1 MGCVQGGGTKLES
14 NQGDNM
20 ANELW
25 RKSAL
30 ELAAD
35 IRSKKVTSREVVDA
49 HLERIAQ
56 VNGHVNAVVR
66 VLADEARAGADAAD
80 AAVKAGEQL
89 GVFHGVPFTIKENI
103 DVVGYPT
110 TQGIPALAGA
120 IATLNAPAVDRMLG
134 AGAIPIGRTNLPDL
148 GLRIHTDS
156 ALYGRTKNP
165 WKSDRTAG
173 GSSGGEGAALASGM
187 SPIGLGNDIG
197 GSLRNPAHCCGIAAI
212 KPSTGVIPDAN
223 QFPIEDA
230 GLSSQLMLIQGVM
243 ARRIADVRAGF
254 MVVAGEHPRDP
265 ISVPAMLTDLQPGQK
280 LRIAV
285 MATPPGGSTHAGV
298 ADVVRKAAD
307 ALSNAGHDVVE
318 INPPDFELACEVWKT
333 QLYGEYELQRPLLEM
348 AMGEGGRKF
357 VDFTT
362 LNRAKVDLAAWANA
376 QVQRNGLGRRW
387 SLWFQDYPVLL
398 SPTWTQPPFVFNF
411 DIEDEASALATVEL
425 MRPVLP
431 ANLLG
436 LPAVVVPGGMAD
448 SLPVGVQVIG
458 ARYTDLRCLSIAEQ
472 IESACGLDTPIDPI
486 N

>member
-1 MGCVQGGGTKLES
+1 
-14 NQGDNM
+14 M
-20 ANELW
+20 AQELW

-35 IRSKKVTSREVVDA
+35 IRTKKVSSREVVDA

-80 AAVKAGEQL
+80 AALAAGKPL

-110 TQGIPALAGA
+110 TQGIPALAQA
-120 IATLNAPAVDRMLG
+120 IPTLNAPAVDRMLG

-165 WKSDRTAG
+165 WKADRTAG

-265 ISVPAMLTDLQPGQK
+265 ISVPAVLTDLQPEQK

-307 ALSNAGHDVVE
+307 ALSNAGHDVIE

-348 AMGEGGRKF
+348 VMGEGGRKF

-362 LNRAKVDLAAWANA
+362 LNRVKVDLAAWANA
-376 QVQRNGLGRRW
+376 QLQRNGLGRRW

>member
-1 MGCVQGGGTKLES
+1 
-14 NQGDNM
+14 M
-20 ANELW
+20 AQELW

-35 IRSKKVTSREVVDA
+35 IRTKKVSSREVVDA

-80 AAVKAGEQL
+80 AALAAGKPL

-110 TQGIPALAGA
+110 TQGIPALAQA
-120 IATLNAPAVDRMLG
+120 IPTLNAPAVDRMLG

-165 WKSDRTAG
+165 WKADRTAG

-265 ISVPAMLTDLQPGQK
+265 ISVPAVLTDLQPEQK

-348 AMGEGGRKF
+348 VMGEGGRKF

-362 LNRAKVDLAAWANA
+362 QNRAKVDLAAWANA
-376 QVQRNGLGRRW
+376 QLQRNGLGRRW

>member
-1 MGCVQGGGTKLES
+1 
-14 NQGDNM
+14 M
-20 ANELW
+20 AQELW

-35 IRSKKVTSREVVDA
+35 IRTKKVSSREVVDA

-80 AAVKAGEQL
+80 AALAAGKPL

-110 TQGIPALAGA
+110 TQGIPALAQA
-120 IATLNAPAVDRMLG
+120 IPTLNAPAVDRMLG

-165 WKSDRTAG
+165 WKADRTAG

-254 MVVAGEHPRDP
+254 MVVAGENPRDP
-265 ISVPAMLTDLQPGQK
+265 ISVPAVLTDLQPGQK

-298 ADVVRKAAD
+298 AEVVRKAAD
-307 ALSNAGHDVVE
+307 ALSNAGHDVIE

-348 AMGEGGRKF
+348 VMGEGGRKF

-362 LNRAKVDLAAWANA
+362 LNRVKVDLAAWANA
-376 QVQRNGLGRRW
+376 QLQRNGLGRRW

>member
-1 MGCVQGGGTKLES
+1 
-14 NQGDNM
+14 
-20 ANELW
+20 
-25 RKSAL
+25 
-30 ELAAD
+30 LAQA
-35 IRSKKVTSREVVDA
+35 T
-49 HLERIAQ
+49 
-56 VNGHVNAVVR
+56 
-66 VLADEARAGADAAD
+66 
-80 AAVKAGEQL
+80 
-89 GVFHGVPFTIKENI
+89 
-103 DVVGYPT
+103 
-110 TQGIPALAGA
+110 PA
-120 IATLNAPAVDRMLG
+120 LNAPAVDRMLG

-156 ALYGRTKNP
+156 TLYGRTKNP

-223 QFPIEDA
+223 QFPIEDI
-230 GLSSQLMLIQGVM
+230 GLSSQLMLNQGVM

-265 ISVPAMLTDLQPGQK
+265 ISVPAVLTDLQPGQK

-298 ADVVRKAAD
+298 ADIVRKAAD

-318 INPPDFELACEVWKT
+318 ATPPDFELACEVWKT
-333 QLYGEYELQRPLLEM
+333 QLYGELELQRPLLEM
-348 AMGEGGRKF
+348 VMGEGGRKF
-357 VDFTT
+357 VNFTT
-362 LNRAKVDLAAWANA
+362 ANRTKVELSEWVNA
-376 QVQRNGLGRRW
+376 QLQRNGLGRRW
-387 SLWFQDYPVLL
+387 NVWFQEYPVLL
-398 SPTWTQPPFVFNF
+398 SPTWTQPPFVFDF
-411 DIEDEASALATVEL
+411 DIENEAGALATVEL

-436 LPAVVVPGGMAD
+436 LPAVVVPGGLAD

>member
-1 MGCVQGGGTKLES
+1 
-14 NQGDNM
+14 
-20 ANELW
+20 
-25 RKSAL
+25 
-30 ELAAD
+30 
-35 IRSKKVTSREVVDA
+35 
-49 HLERIAQ
+49 
-56 VNGHVNAVVR
+56 
-66 VLADEARAGADAAD
+66 
-80 AAVKAGEQL
+80 
-89 GVFHGVPFTIKENI
+89 
-103 DVVGYPT
+103 
-110 TQGIPALAGA
+110 
-120 IATLNAPAVDRMLG
+120 
-134 AGAIPIGRTNLPDL
+134 
-148 GLRIHTDS
+148 
-156 ALYGRTKNP
+156 
-165 WKSDRTAG
+165 
-173 GSSGGEGAALASGM
+173 M